1 MLDLLH
7 SKTEAGRAEIRA
19 RALPLS
25 RPARNL
31 LLVLDASKP
40 AGEWLRLVAGATEA
54 DLDTLRQNGLIAPQG
69 VGQGAGQGWAAQTTQ
84 PAPLDAPATAP
95 APLNWLNTP
104 ATAAPAPVAPAPAP
118 SAGSPLLDR
127 AALYTYLSGEATK
140 LLGPFKGYAFALEVE
155 RADDLAKL
163 QALALQLVERVQK
176 AKGDAAA
183 AAVRDALGLR

>member
-1 MLDLLH
+1 MIDQLH
-7 SKTEAGRAEIRA
+7 SKTDAGRAEIRA

-25 RPARNL
+25 RAARNL

-54 DLDTLRQNGLIAPQG
+54 DLESLRQQGLIAPQG
-69 VGQGAGQGWAAQTTQ
+69 APGPAAPPP
-84 PAPLDAPATAP
+84 PAPAAPPAAAPAAPAAPATASSP
-95 APLNWLNTP
+95 A
-104 ATAAPAPVAPAPAP
+104 
-118 SAGSPLLDR
+118 AGSPLLDR

-155 RADDLAKL
+155 RADSLAAL

-176 AKGDAAA
+176 AKGESAA
-183 AAVRDALGLR
+183 AAVRQALGLR

>member
-25 RPARNL
+25 RAARNL
-31 LLVLDASKP
+31 LLVLDATKP
-40 AGEWLRLVAGATEA
+40 AGEWLRLVTGATEA
-54 DLDTLRQNGLIAPQG
+54 DLEALRQQGLIVPQAGYAPPG
-69 VGQGAGQGWAAQTTQ
+69 TAQPPVQ
-84 PAPLDAPATAP
+84 APAAAP
-95 APLNWLNTP
+95 V
-104 ATAAPAPVAPAPAP
+104 AAPAAVPAG
-118 SAGSPLLDR
+118 GSPLLDR
-127 AALYTYLSGEATK
+127 AALYTYMSGQATK

-155 RADDLAKL
+155 RCGSLAEL

>member
-1 MLDLLH
+1 MNLDTVLDLLH
-7 SKTEAGRAEIRA
+7 SKTDAGRAEIRA

-25 RPARNL
+25 RAARNL

-40 AGEWLRLVAGATEA
+40 AGEWLRLVAGATGA
-54 DLDTLRQNGLIAPQG
+54 DLETLRQHGLIAPQG
-69 VGQGAGQGWAAQTTQ
+69 AGGQPLPVQQQPVAA
-84 PAPLDAPATAP
+84 PMAP
-95 APLNWLNTP
+95 
-104 ATAAPAPVAPAPAP
+104 AAPAAPAAAPAASSQAP
-118 SAGSPLLDR
+118 AAGSPLLDR

-155 RADDLAKL
+155 RADSLAAL

-183 AAVRDALGLR
+183 AAVREALGLR